1 MKGQH
6 KKLREI
12 ISGKMGV
19 VVAFSG
25 GVDSSVVARLAKDV
39 LGGDSVAV
47 TINSV
52 VLSRAD
58 LVNARKMADEIGI
71 KHRVVEYD
79 ILKDED
85 FAKNSCDRCYFCKRY
100 FSGIL
105 NEIGKDMG
113 FGCVMDG
120 TNADDLLQ
128 NRPGL
133 RAIKEAG
140 IISPLAE
147 AGIGKEEVRKIAE
160 NLGLSCYNRPSNT
173 CLATRIPVGVVI
185 TVEELGKIEKAEEF
199 LGDLGVRDLRV
210 RCMGALARIEADTE
224 YLPILSEK
232 YNEIVDRF
240 LELGFKHVTC
250 HPYSLR
256 REPDL

>member
-1 MKGQH
+1 MEGKH
-6 KKLREI
+6 KRLREI
-12 ISGKMGV
+12 ISGKRGA

-25 GVDSSVVARLAKDV
+25 GVDSSVVARVAKDM

-52 VLSRAD
+52 VLSRVD
-58 LVNARKMADEIGI
+58 LVNARKVADEIGI

-85 FAKNSCDRCYFCKRY
+85 FAKNSGDRCYFCRRD

-105 NEIGKDMG
+105 KEIAQEMG

-128 NRPGL
+128 DRPGL

-140 IISPLAE
+140 IKSPLAE
-147 AGIGKEEVRKIAE
+147 AEIGKEEARKIAE
-160 NLGLSCYNRPSNT
+160 NLGLSSYNRPSST
-173 CLATRIPVGVVI
+173 CLATRIPVDVRI

-199 LGDLGVRDLRV
+199 LRDLGVRDLRV
-210 RCMGALARIEADTE
+210 RCHGALATIEADTE

-240 LELGFKHVTC
+240 LELGFKHVTR
-250 HPYSLR
+250 HPNSLR